1 MRPASEVELR
11 RLNDTFAELCAIA
24 SPFGHERQVADRVA
38 EELRALGL
46 EVEEDDAGGE
56 IGGDAGNLLARLPG
70 RTDRSVLLC
79 AHLDTVPHEGEIEPV
94 LVDGGWQSAGE
105 TILGADNKATVAVLL
120 ALAHRAAVEGSP
132 VGVELLFTVGEENG
146 LQGAKAFDIAKLR
159 SEVGYVYDHAS
170 PIGEIIVASPT
181 FYRLQARFRGQAAH
195 AGVRPEDGRSAIL
208 AAAKAIAAMRLG
220 RLDPETTANVGNIHG
235 GADGT
240 NIVPER
246 CTLLAEARSLNDDT
260 ADVVIS
266 DMVDRCYDA
275 ANDPLCEC
283 DVDVTVERLFRGYRH
298 RPSAPSV
305 VAAEAALT
313 ACGYTPKRVNTGGAS
328 DANAFVAGGVLCTN
342 LANGTERNHE
352 ATERVSQASLQGML
366 DVTFALLDE
375 LSG

>member
-24 SPFGHERQVADRVA
+24 SPFGRERAVADRVA
-38 EELRALGL
+38 EELRSLGL
-46 EVEEDDAGGE
+46 EVEEDGAAE
-56 IGGDAGNLLARLPG
+56 EVGGDTGNLLARLPG
-70 RTDRSVLLC
+70 RSERSVLLC
-79 AHLDTVPHEGEIEPV
+79 AHLDTVPHDDAIEPV
-94 LVDGGWQSAGE
+94 LVDGAWVSAGE
-105 TILGADNKATVAVLL
+105 TILGADNKATVAILL
-120 ALAHRAAVEGSP
+120 ALAHRAAVEGTP
-132 VGVELLFTVGEENG
+132 VGVELVFTVGEENG
-146 LQGAKAFDIAKLR
+146 LQGAKAFDVSRLR
-159 SEVGYVYDHAS
+159 SELGYVYDHAS

-195 AGVRPEDGRSAIL
+195 AGIRPEDGRSAIV

-220 RLDPETTANVGNIHG
+220 RVDPETTANVGNIHG

-240 NIVPER
+240 NIVPEN
-246 CTLLAEARSLNDDT
+246 CTLLAEARSLSEAT

-266 DMVDRCYDA
+266 EMVDRCYDA
-275 ANDPLCEC
+275 ANDPMCEC

-298 RPSAPSV
+298 KPSAPSV
-305 VAAEAALT
+305 AAAEAALR
-313 ACGYTPKRVNTGGAS
+313 ACGYTPRRVNTGGAS
-328 DANAFVAGGVLCTN
+328 DANAFVAAGLPCTN

-352 ATERVSQASLQGML
+352 SSERVSQASLQGML